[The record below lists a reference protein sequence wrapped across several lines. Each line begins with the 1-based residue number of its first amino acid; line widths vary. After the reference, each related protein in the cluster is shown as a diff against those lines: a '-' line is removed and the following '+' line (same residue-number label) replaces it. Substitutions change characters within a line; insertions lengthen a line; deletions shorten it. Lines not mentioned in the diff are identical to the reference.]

1 MKSLK
6 VKTFTEENMEE
17 IRKILSN
24 SPVILQQY
32 VSSLR
37 KLLENSERI
46 NTECIKKIR
55 ELTNEDTNRY

>member
-6 VKTFTEENMEE
+6 VKTFTQENMEE

-32 VSSLR
+32 VSSLKR
-37 KLLENSERI
+37 SLENSERI

>member
-6 VKTFTEENMEE
+6 VKTFTQEDTEE

-32 VSSLR
+32 VSSLKR
-37 KLLENSERI
+37 SLENSERI

>member
-6 VKTFTEENMEE
+6 VKTFTQEDTEE

-37 KLLENSERI
+37 RSLENSESI
-46 NTECIKKIR
+46 NTECVKKIK